1 MSLAGLRT
9 ADLPGRI
16 HHEVIRGTVRRLRGL
31 RRGQARAQGL
41 LRPDWG
47 SVAFNV
53 GVANDEAAIDRVL
66 AEAAAHGR
74 ALAVVDQ
81 RRNIGTTVVRRARAA
96 GVEVAYLPGIA
107 ASRASSLFPGDAK
120 TDERDAEVI
129 ARTAMGVPQALR
141 PVPEEGALEGAR
153 RLEAQRC
160 DLLRDRT
167 HCVNRLRALLLESNP
182 AFERELDCE
191 AAWALSL
198 MSRVVGPW
206 QVLDAGRRRYA
217 ALARDAPRGAAD
229 RLWAAL
235 EAASRPTEAQVRAE
249 ATLVRMLASRIAEDT
264 ALIAELAA
272 LVEAEVGGDE
282 TYRCLLTVPGVG
294 PRTAAQLVPSVD
306 ISDFEDHDHLASYCG
321 LVPRNRQSGT
331 SLNSVSSS
339 RQGNKQLKNLLIFSC
354 SCLAHGSGY
363 YREYYERC
371 RDRGMPHKAAIKA
384 VARKRLKVIY
394 AVMRDVRPYVA

>member
-1 MSLAGLRT
+1 MQSFEGPYDAFVGFDVGKLAHRACCVLAGG
-9 ADLPGRI
+9 A
-16 HHEVIRGTVRRLRGL
+16 
-31 RRGQARAQGL
+31 
-41 LRPDWG
+41 
-47 SVAFNV
+47 VAFNV
-53 GVANDEAAIDRVL
+53 GVTNDEAAIDRVL
-66 AEAAAHGR
+66 AEASARGR

-81 RRNIGTTVVRRARAA
+81 RRNIGTTVIRRARAA

-153 RLEAQRC
+153 RLEVQRC

-191 AAWALSL
+191 AAWAVSL
-198 MSRVVGPW
+198 MSRVGGPW
-206 QVLDAGRRRYA
+206 QILDAGRRRYA
-217 ALARDAPRGAAD
+217 ALTRGAPRGAAD

-235 EAASRPTEAQVRAE
+235 EAVSRPTEAQVRAE
-249 ATLVRMLASRIAEDT
+249 TTLVRMLASRIEEDT
-264 ALIAELAA
+264 SLIAELAG
-272 LVEAEVGGDE
+272 LVEAEVGSDE

-294 PRTAAQLVPSVD
+294 PRTAAQLVLSVD
-306 ISDFEDHDHLASYCG
+306 ISDHLASYCG

-354 SCLAHGSGY
+354 SCLARGSGY
-363 YREYYERC
+363 YRKYYERC
-371 RDRGMPHKAAIKA
+371 RDRGMPYKAAIKA

>member
-1 MSLAGLRT
+1 MQSFEGPYDAYVGFDVGKLAHRACCVLAG
-9 ADLPGRI
+9 
-16 HHEVIRGTVRRLRGL
+16 
-31 RRGQARAQGL
+31 
-41 LRPDWG
+41 G

-66 AEAAAHGR
+66 AEAAARGR

-96 GVEVAYLPGIA
+96 GIEVAYLPGIA
-107 ASRASSLFPGDAK
+107 ANRASSLFPGDAK

-141 PVPEEGALEGAR
+141 PVPAEGALEGAR

-198 MSRVVGPW
+198 MSRVGGPW
-206 QVLDAGRRRYA
+206 QMLDAGRRRYA
-217 ALARDAPRGAAD
+217 ALTRDAPRGAAD
-229 RLWAAL
+229 RLWTAL
-235 EAASRPTEAQVRAE
+235 ATATRPTEPQVRAE

-272 LVEAEVGGDE
+272 LVEAEVDGDE

-294 PRTAAQLVPSVD
+294 PRTAAQLVLSVD

-339 RQGNKQLKNLLIFSC
+339 RQGNKQLKNLLVFSC
-354 SCLAHGSGY
+354 SCLARGSGY

-371 RDRGMPHKAAIKA
+371 RDRGMPYKAAMKA

>member
-1 MSLAGLRT
+1 MQSFEGPYDAFVGFDVGKLAHRACCVLAGG
-9 ADLPGRI
+9 A
-16 HHEVIRGTVRRLRGL
+16 
-31 RRGQARAQGL
+31 
-41 LRPDWG
+41 
-47 SVAFNV
+47 VAFNV

-96 GVEVAYLPGIA
+96 GIEVAYLPGIA
-107 ASRASSLFPGDAK
+107 ANRASSLFPGDAK

-198 MSRVVGPW
+198 MSRVGGPW
-206 QVLDAGRRRYA
+206 QMLDAGRRRYA
-217 ALARDAPRGAAD
+217 ALTRDAPRGAAD
-229 RLWAAL
+229 RLWATLSLAT
-235 EAASRPTEAQVRAE
+235 RPTDPQVRAE

-264 ALIAELAA
+264 ALVAELAA

-294 PRTAAQLVPSVD
+294 PRTAAQLVLSVD

-339 RQGNKQLKNLLIFSC
+339 RQGNKQLKTC
-354 SCLAHGSGY
+354 SYSAARAWRAAQATTGSTTS
-363 YREYYERC
+363 
-371 RDRGMPHKAAIKA
+371 AAA
-384 VARKRLKVIY
+384 TGACPT
-394 AVMRDVRPYVA
+394 RPR

>member
-1 MSLAGLRT
+1 MQSFEGPYDAYVGFDVGKLSHRACCVLAGG
-9 ADLPGRI
+9 A
-16 HHEVIRGTVRRLRGL
+16 
-31 RRGQARAQGL
+31 
-41 LRPDWG
+41 
-47 SVAFNV
+47 VAFNV

-74 ALAVVDQ
+74 SLAVVDQ

-107 ASRASSLFPGDAK
+107 ANRASSLFPGDAK

-141 PVPEEGALEGAR
+141 PVPAEGALEGAR

-198 MSRVVGPW
+198 MSRVGGPW
-206 QVLDAGRRRYA
+206 QLLDAGRRRWA
-217 ALARDAPRGAAD
+217 ALTRDAPRGAAD

-235 EAASRPTEAQVRAE
+235 TAATRPTEAQVRAE
-249 ATLVRMLASRIAEDT
+249 AALVRMLASRIAEDT

-294 PRTAAQLVPSVD
+294 PRTAAQLVLSVD

-354 SCLAHGSGY
+354 SCLTRGQGY

-371 RDRGMPHKAAIKA
+371 RDRGMPYKAAVKA

>member
-1 MSLAGLRT
+1 MQSFEGPYDAFVGFDVGKLAHRACCVLAGG
-9 ADLPGRI
+9 A
-16 HHEVIRGTVRRLRGL
+16 
-31 RRGQARAQGL
+31 
-41 LRPDWG
+41 
-47 SVAFNV
+47 VAFNV

-96 GVEVAYLPGIA
+96 GIEVAYLPGIA
-107 ASRASSLFPGDAK
+107 ANRASSLFPGDAK

-198 MSRVVGPW
+198 MSRVGGPW
-206 QVLDAGRRRYA
+206 QMLDAGRRRYA
-217 ALARDAPRGAAD
+217 ALTRDAPRGAAD
-229 RLWAAL
+229 RLWATLSLAT
-235 EAASRPTEAQVRAE
+235 RPTDPQVRAE

-264 ALIAELAA
+264 ALVAELAA

-294 PRTAAQLVPSVD
+294 PRTAAQLVLSVD

-354 SCLAHGSGY
+354 SCLARGSGY

-371 RDRGMPHKAAIKA
+371 RDRGMPYKAAIKA

>member
-1 MSLAGLRT
+1 MQSFEGPYDAYVGFDVGKLAHRACCVLAG
-9 ADLPGRI
+9 
-16 HHEVIRGTVRRLRGL
+16 
-31 RRGQARAQGL
+31 
-41 LRPDWG
+41 G

-53 GVANDEAAIDRVL
+53 GVANDEAAVGRVL

-191 AAWALSL
+191 AGWAISL
-198 MSRVVGPW
+198 MSRLGGPW

-217 ALARDAPRGAAD
+217 ALTRDAPRGAAD
-229 RLWAAL
+229 RLWATL
-235 EAASRPTEAQVRAE
+235 AAATRPTEAQVRAE

-264 ALIAELAA
+264 ALVAELAA
-272 LVEAEVGGDE
+272 LVEAEVGSDE

-294 PRTAAQLVPSVD
+294 PRTAAQLVLSVD

-321 LVPRNRQSGT
+321 LVPRNRRSGT

-354 SCLAHGSGY
+354 SCLARGSGY

-371 RDRGMPHKAAIKA
+371 RDRGMPYRAAMKA

>member
-1 MSLAGLRT
+1 MQSFEGPYDAFVGFDVGKLA
-9 ADLPGRI
+9 
-16 HHEVIRGTVRRLRGL
+16 H
-31 RRGQARAQGL
+31 RACCVLTG
-41 LRPDWG
+41 G
-47 SVAFNV
+47 AVAFNV

-96 GVEVAYLPGIA
+96 GIEVAYLPGIA
-107 ASRASSLFPGDAK
+107 ANRASSLFPGDAK

-182 AFERELDCE
+182 AFERELDRE

-198 MSRVVGPW
+198 MSRVGGPW
-206 QVLDAGRRRYA
+206 QMLDAGRRRWA
-217 ALARDAPRGAAD
+217 ALTRDAPREAAE
-229 RLWAAL
+229 RLWATLSLAT
-235 EAASRPTEAQVRAE
+235 RPTEPQVRAE
-249 ATLVRMLASRIAEDT
+249 ETLVRMLASRIAEDT
-264 ALIAELAA
+264 ALVAELAA

-294 PRTAAQLVPSVD
+294 PRTAAQLVLSVD

-354 SCLAHGSGY
+354 SCLVRGSGY

-371 RDRGMPHKAAIKA
+371 RDRGMPYKAAMKA

>member
-1 MSLAGLRT
+1 MKSFEGPYDAYVGFDVGKLA
-9 ADLPGRI
+9 
-16 HHEVIRGTVRRLRGL
+16 H
-31 RRGQARAQGL
+31 RACCVLTG
-41 LRPDWG
+41 G

-198 MSRVVGPW
+198 MSRVGGPW

-217 ALARDAPRGAAD
+217 ALTRDAPRGAAD

-235 EAASRPTEAQVRAE
+235 KAASRPTEAQVRAE

-272 LVEAEVGGDE
+272 LVEAEVGGRRD
-282 TYRCLLTVPGVG
+282 VPVPAHGARRRPQDRRAARPLRGHLRLRG
-294 PRTAAQLVPSVD
+294 PRPPGQLLRPGAQEPPVGDLAQLGVV
-306 ISDFEDHDHLASYCG
+306 L
-321 LVPRNRQSGT
+321 
-331 SLNSVSSS
+331 
-339 RQGNKQLKNLLIFSC
+339 
-354 SCLAHGSGY
+354 
-363 YREYYERC
+363 
-371 RDRGMPHKAAIKA
+371 
-384 VARKRLKVIY
+384 
-394 AVMRDVRPYVA
+394 

>member
-1 MSLAGLRT
+1 MQSFEGPYDAFVGFDVGKLA
-9 ADLPGRI
+9 
-16 HHEVIRGTVRRLRGL
+16 H
-31 RRGQARAQGL
+31 RACCVLTG
-41 LRPDWG
+41 G
-47 SVAFNV
+47 AVAFNV

-96 GVEVAYLPGIA
+96 GIEVAYLPGIA
-107 ASRASSLFPGDAK
+107 ANRASSLFPGDAK

-198 MSRVVGPW
+198 MSRVGGPW
-206 QVLDAGRRRYA
+206 QMLDAGRRRYA
-217 ALARDAPRGAAD
+217 ALTRDAPRGAAD
-229 RLWAAL
+229 RLWATLSLAT
-235 EAASRPTEAQVRAE
+235 RPTEPQVRAE
-249 ATLVRMLASRIAEDT
+249 ETLVRMLASRIAEDT
-264 ALIAELAA
+264 ALVAELAA

-294 PRTAAQLVPSVD
+294 PRTAAQLVLSVD

-331 SLNSVSSS
+331 SLNSASSS

-354 SCLAHGSGY
+354 SCLARGSGY

-371 RDRGMPHKAAIKA
+371 RDRGMPYKAAMKA

>member
-1 MSLAGLRT
+1 MTPCVTRSMSSVEKAGASKASPCSRIRLKAANRNAPQT
-9 ADLPGRI
+9 AD
-16 HHEVIRGTVRRLRGL
+16 EKSRRSTPSRTSPA
-31 RRGQARAQGL
+31 ARA
-41 LRPDWG
+41 RSSWPSTMDEIPSMRVSRRSMAPVVPAS
-47 SVAFNV
+47 SVA
-53 GVANDEAAIDRVL
+53 
-66 AEAAAHGR
+66 R
-74 ALAVVDQ
+74 A
-81 RRNIGTTVVRRARAA
+81 TMTVPPR
-96 GVEVAYLPGIA
+96 
-107 ASRASSLFPGDAK
+107 F
-120 TDERDAEVI
+120 
-129 ARTAMGVPQALR
+129 
-141 PVPEEGALEGAR
+141 EGAR

-191 AAWALSL
+191 AAWALS
-198 MSRVVGPW
+198 W
-206 QVLDAGRRRYA
+206 QTLDAGRRRWA
-217 ALARDAPRGAAD
+217 ALTRDAPRGAAD
-229 RLWAAL
+229 RLWATLSLAT
-235 EAASRPTEAQVRAE
+235 RPTDPQVRAE
-249 ATLVRMLASRIAEDT
+249 ATLVRVLASRIAEDT
-264 ALIAELAA
+264 ALVAELAA

-294 PRTAAQLVPSVD
+294 PRTAAQLVLSVD

-331 SLNSVSSS
+331 SPDSVSSS

-354 SCLAHGSGY
+354 SCLARGSGY

-371 RDRGMPHKAAIKA
+371 RDRGMPYKAGMKA

>member
-1 MSLAGLRT
+1 MQSFEGPYDAFVGFDVGKLA
-9 ADLPGRI
+9 
-16 HHEVIRGTVRRLRGL
+16 H
-31 RRGQARAQGL
+31 RACCVLTG
-41 LRPDWG
+41 G
-47 SVAFNV
+47 AVAFNV

-96 GVEVAYLPGIA
+96 GIEVAYLPGIA
-107 ASRASSLFPGDAK
+107 ANRASSLFPGDAK

-198 MSRVVGPW
+198 MSRVGGPW
-206 QVLDAGRRRYA
+206 QMLDAGRRRYA
-217 ALARDAPRGAAD
+217 ALTRDAPRGAAD
-229 RLWAAL
+229 RLWATLSLAT
-235 EAASRPTEAQVRAE
+235 RPTDPQVRAE
-249 ATLVRMLASRIAEDT
+249 ETLVRMLASRIAEDT
-264 ALIAELAA
+264 ALVAELAA

-294 PRTAAQLVPSVD
+294 PRTAAQLVLSVD

-354 SCLAHGSGY
+354 SCLVRGSGY

-371 RDRGMPHKAAIKA
+371 RDRGMPYKAAMKA

>member
-1 MSLAGLRT
+1 MQSFEGPYDAYVGFDVGKLSHRACCVLAGG
-9 ADLPGRI
+9 A
-16 HHEVIRGTVRRLRGL
+16 
-31 RRGQARAQGL
+31 
-41 LRPDWG
+41 
-47 SVAFNV
+47 VAFNV

-74 ALAVVDQ
+74 SLAVVDQ

-96 GVEVAYLPGIA
+96 GIEVAYLPGIA
-107 ASRASSLFPGDAK
+107 AKFPGDAK

-198 MSRVVGPW
+198 MSRVGGPW
-206 QVLDAGRRRYA
+206 QMLDAGRRRYA
-217 ALARDAPRGAAD
+217 ALTRDAPRGAAD
-229 RLWAAL
+229 RLWATLSLAT
-235 EAASRPTEAQVRAE
+235 RPTGPQVRAE
-249 ATLVRMLASRIAEDT
+249 ATLVRMLAPRIAEDT
-264 ALIAELAA
+264 ALVAELAA

-294 PRTAAQLVPSVD
+294 PRTAAQLVLSVD

-331 SLNSVSSS
+331 SPDSVSSS

-354 SCLAHGSGY
+354 SCLARGSGY

-371 RDRGMPHKAAIKA
+371 RDRGMPYKAGMKA

>member
-1 MSLAGLRT
+1 MQSFDGPYDAYVGFDVGKLAHRACCVLAGG
-9 ADLPGRI
+9 A
-16 HHEVIRGTVRRLRGL
+16 
-31 RRGQARAQGL
+31 
-41 LRPDWG
+41 
-47 SVAFNV
+47 VAFNV

-66 AEAAAHGR
+66 AEAASHGR

-107 ASRASSLFPGDAK
+107 ANRASSLFPGDAK

-191 AAWALSL
+191 AAWVLAL
-198 MSRVVGPW
+198 MSRVGGPW
-206 QVLDAGRRRYA
+206 QLLDAGRRRWA
-217 ALARDAPRGAAD
+217 ALTRSAPREAAD
-229 RLWAAL
+229 RLWASLSLAT
-235 EAASRPTEAQVRAE
+235 RPTEAQVGAE
-249 ATLVRMLASRIAEDT
+249 ATLVRMLASRIEEDT

-272 LVEAEVGGDE
+272 LVEAEVGADE

-294 PRTAAQLVPSVD
+294 PRTAAQLVLSVD

-339 RQGNKQLKNLLIFSC
+339 RQGNKQLKNLLVFSC
-354 SCLAHGSGY
+354 SCLARGSGY

-371 RDRGMPHKAAIKA
+371 RERGMPYKAAIKA

>member
-1 MSLAGLRT
+1 MQSFEGPYDAFVGFDVGKLA
-9 ADLPGRI
+9 
-16 HHEVIRGTVRRLRGL
+16 H
-31 RRGQARAQGL
+31 RACCVLTG
-41 LRPDWG
+41 G
-47 SVAFNV
+47 AVAFNV

-96 GVEVAYLPGIA
+96 GIEVAYLPGIA
-107 ASRASSLFPGDAK
+107 ANRASSLFPGDAK

-167 HCVNRLRALLLESNP
+167 YCVNRLRALLLESNP
-182 AFERELDCE
+182 AFERELDRE

-198 MSRVVGPW
+198 MSRVGGPW
-206 QVLDAGRRRYA
+206 QMLDAGRRRWA
-217 ALARDAPRGAAD
+217 ALTRDAPREAAE
-229 RLWAAL
+229 RLWATLSLAT
-235 EAASRPTEAQVRAE
+235 RPTEPQVRAE
-249 ATLVRMLASRIAEDT
+249 ETLVRMLASRIAEDT
-264 ALIAELAA
+264 ALVAELAA

-294 PRTAAQLVPSVD
+294 PRTAAQLVLSVD

-354 SCLAHGSGY
+354 SCLVRGSGY

-371 RDRGMPHKAAIKA
+371 RDRGMPYKAAMKA

>member
-1 MSLAGLRT
+1 MKSFEGPYDAYVGFDVGKLA
-9 ADLPGRI
+9 
-16 HHEVIRGTVRRLRGL
+16 H
-31 RRGQARAQGL
+31 RACCVLTG
-41 LRPDWG
+41 G

-198 MSRVVGPW
+198 MSRVGGPW
-206 QVLDAGRRRYA
+206 QVLDAGRRRNA
-217 ALARDAPRGAAD
+217 
-229 RLWAAL
+229 
-235 EAASRPTEAQVRAE
+235 
-249 ATLVRMLASRIAEDT
+249 
-264 ALIAELAA
+264 
-272 LVEAEVGGDE
+272 
-282 TYRCLLTVPGVG
+282 
-294 PRTAAQLVPSVD
+294 
-306 ISDFEDHDHLASYCG
+306 G
-321 LVPRNRQSGT
+321 L
-331 SLNSVSSS
+331 
-339 RQGNKQLKNLLIFSC
+339 K
-354 SCLAHGSGY
+354 
-363 YREYYERC
+363 
-371 RDRGMPHKAAIKA
+371 
-384 VARKRLKVIY
+384 RKTR
-394 AVMRDVRPYVA
+394 